1 MSLSPLHPPHPV
13 WLTREGGGLE
23 GGEGVK
29 HSTLNPTLKPANIPL
44 ERLASNKHLTDPQ
57 KVTELAR
64 QFEAVLLR
72 QILGEAHKKV
82 FTSTMNPDSMTGGV
96 YQDMITNQLA
106 DQISH
111 AGSFGLA
118 RALEAQLQQEL
129 KTETPSVDGP
139 STP

>member
-1 MSLSPLHPPHPV
+1 MTLSSLTSHPSPQTPYPRPQ
-13 WLTREGGGLE
+13 TPGA
-23 GGEGVK
+23 
-29 HSTLNPTLKPANIPL
+29 TLSPANIPL
-44 ERLASNKHLTDPQ
+44 ERLASNKHLTDGQ

-82 FTSTMNPDSMTGGV
+82 FASTMNPNSMAGGV

-111 AGSFGLA
+111 SGSFGLA
-118 RALEAQLQQEL
+118 RALESQLQHEL
-129 KTETPSVDGP
+129 RTKTPSADGNP
-139 STP
+139 T